1 MQRYKGNWETFAEK
15 MVQRIGEC
23 HGYNN
28 EISTEEQVPDS
39 VIQEI
44 YKGLWKRFRIHN
56 VHLVSFYCKTCE
68 GYHKETPFHLDT
80 NTLLDVRDEKV
91 LNSLNRAA
99 WTDEKIK
106 EVEAELDEIQAAI
119 VGVEPDP
126 LAKETQ
132 EAYEIWNELD
142 RIVEE
147 VSYSKVVR
155 IQKEFYEVMRTL
167 PEEKIQHHLANHKQ
181 YYEVVEGLKRKYEL
195 A

>member
-1 MQRYKGNWETFAEK
+1 MQQYKGDWETFSEV

-28 EISTEEQVPDS
+28 EISTAEQVPNS

-56 VHLVSFYCKTCE
+56 VHLVSFYCQTCE

-80 NTLLDVRDEKV
+80 NTLLDVRDENV
-91 LNSLNRAA
+91 LNGLNRAA

-106 EVEAELDEIQAAI
+106 EIEAELDEIQTVIAGI
-119 VGVEPDP
+119 EPNI
-126 LAKETQ
+126 LAEETRV
-132 EAYEIWNELD
+132 AYEIWNELD

-147 VSYSKVVR
+147 VSYSKVIR

-167 PEEKIQHHLANHKQ
+167 PEEKIQYHLANHKQ
-181 YYEVVEGLKRKYEL
+181 YYEVVEGLERNYEL